1 MNMGHGG
8 LGRLFKEKPT
18 LMARWGK
25 GIPTDC

>member
-18 LMARWGK
+18 PMARWGN
-25 GIPTDC
+25 GIPRDC

>member
-18 LMARWGK
+18 LMARWGN
-25 GIPTDC
+25 GIPRDC